1 MQILF
6 ELQQFSHQYLISVH
20 RSNPGYHFAICLGS
34 LVSLSWDS
42 FSFLHF
48 SYLLWSWHFS
58 RVINSEVFYGKS
70 YIFPPCFLMIRLGV
84 WLWEWRPWKMYYS
97 HHILPGNYWY
107 QHDITN
113 NIKLNKGS
121 VCLYSPL
128 WRSYLFFCTLF
139 FGYES
144 LSLSLSYW
152 WRRVWEG
159 KY

>member
-42 FSFLHF
+42 FSFIHF

-97 HHILPGNYWY
+97 HHIL
-107 QHDITN
+107 QEITDINMTLLIIVN
-113 NIKLNKGS
+113 LTK
-121 VCLYSPL
+121 VV
-128 WRSYLFFCTLF
+128 FACTLHCEEVIYF
-139 FGYES
+139 SVLCS
-144 LSLSLSYW
+144 LDMSH
-152 WRRVWEG
+152 
-159 KY
+159 